1 MIKGIQYSHYVG
13 GDLMEIQNAI
23 DLAFDKNL
31 SNYMDGEEATSEYWE
46 SEVKNRVT
54 LLRNKIAELDK
65 LNEMN
70 Y

>member
-54 LLRNKIAELDK
+54 LLRNKIAELDR

>member
-1 MIKGIQYSHYVG
+1 MIKGIQYSHYIG

-46 SEVKNRVT
+46 AQVKNRVT
-54 LLRNKIAELDK
+54 LLRNKIAKLDK
-65 LNEMN
+65 LNNMD